1 MDDQLDQIERLR
13 GKHPKVGIAD
23 RGYKGK
29 SEIKG
34 TEILIPKP
42 LPASSSNYQKQ
53 KARKRFRRRAGIEP
67 VISHLKHDHRMLR
80 NFLAG
85 SIGDEINTILA
96 GAAFNFRKKLNQI
109 KADIKFWLWIILE
122 RYSFFKAFDLKFL

>member
-1 MDDQLDQIERLR
+1 
-13 GKHPKVGIAD
+13 
-23 RGYKGK
+23 
-29 SEIKG
+29 
-34 TEILIPKP
+34 
-42 LPASSSNYQKQ
+42 
-53 KARKRFRRRAGIEP
+53 
-67 VISHLKHDHRMLR
+67 MLR